1 MTYDDIRN
9 MAYEAGLE
17 VHRGVGV
24 LLVRHPDGRW
34 VDAKDELMAFAN
46 IAFAKGAAEERER
59 ILDMCGEGLWDGA
72 GIRFHLEKKDRH
84 ES

>member
-1 MTYDDIRN
+1 MTNEDIIR
-9 MAYEAGLE
+9 MAREAGFLPDMFGIGIWDSKE
-17 VHRGVGV
+17 LNVFAA
-24 LLVRHPDGRW
+24 LV
-34 VDAKDELMAFAN
+34 
-46 IAFAKGAAEERER
+46 AAAERER